1 MVIDGNNFA
10 SCIFGKLFNQGLSIC
25 CNPDAMYQEAQEY
38 IRLLRWIG
46 LEVKKVFVDGIS
58 TLGKMD
64 TYLERRNEKS
74 EIHSIFWSRL
84 SQDEQFSTKS
94 LRNKHIYIPN
104 CCVDAVLQA
113 FIDEYGENVISSGGI
128 DADR

>member
-25 CNPDAMYQEAQEY
+25 CNPDAMYQEARNY
-38 IRLLRWIG
+38 IDFFKDRG
-46 LEVKKVFVDGIS
+46 LEVTKVFVDGIS

-64 TYLERRNEKS
+64 TNLKRRNEKS
-74 EIHSIFWSRL
+74 KIHRKFWSRL
-84 SQDEQFSTKS
+84 SQDEQFSTNS
-94 LRNKHIYIPN
+94 LRNKHIYVPN

-113 FIDEYGENVISSGGI
+113 FINKYGENIIFSGGI